1 MNTIEKKK
9 NNLFVN
15 IVPDIIGLG
24 KLALTPNEYFSNNS
38 LEKQIVMLAIVWQP
52 QVCAVKSM
60 SKPIKNPS
68 KINKVLSKV
77 VLYRIKIKR

>member
-1 MNTIEKKK
+1 MNIIEMKK

-24 KLALTPNEYFSNNS
+24 KFALTPNEYFSIKT
-38 LEKQIVMLAIVWQP
+38 LEKQIVMVAIVWHP
-52 QVCAVKSM
+52 LVCAVKSI

-68 KINKVLSKV
+68 KINKVLSKF
-77 VLYRIKIKR
+77 VL

>member
-52 QVCAVKSM
+52 
-60 SKPIKNPS
+60 
-68 KINKVLSKV
+68 
-77 VLYRIKIKR
+77 